1 MLALEPL
8 LHARLAAVPGLKG
21 VHGLS
26 DLAAEKTK
34 PTPCVYVVYDGGQVL
49 EQNAGG
55 VEARVALR
63 WLVVLAVKN
72 VRSADGAA
80 AREDAQPL
88 ASAVLAAL
96 MGWRPDASHT
106 ALHLV
111 DLPHPEF
118 SDGLLWLPMAFQT
131 TQIMKGH

>member
-8 LHARLAAVPGLKG
+8 LHARLAGIPGLRG
-21 VHGLS
+21 VYGLA
-26 DLAAEKTK
+26 DLTAEKTK
-34 PTPCVYVVYDGGQVL
+34 PTPCVYVVYDGGRVL
-49 EQNAGG
+49 EQNANGA
-55 VEARVALR
+55 EARVAAR

-72 VRSADGAA
+72 VRGADGAA

-88 ASAVLAAL
+88 ADAVLTAL
-96 MGWRPDASHT
+96 MGWRPDVGHT

-111 DLPHPEF
+111 DLLRPDF
-118 SDGLLWLPMAFQT
+118 DGGLLWLPMAFQT